1 MNYVIII
8 LLSICILLLII
19 NYFKTCSE
27 KTIIYK
33 LRPEL
38 DLQFDES
45 NYPSKIYN
53 NMFNDVN
60 LNYGGYKINDNL
72 QKIEYKN

>member
-1 MNYVIII
+1 MSYVIII
-8 LLSICILLLII
+8 LLSICIFLLII

-27 KTIIYK
+27 KIIYK